1 MIEQRIYNLVK
12 SLVNIDDLVQ
22 RGHSAS
28 FILEAIQVACKRQ
41 NRECTLS
48 EMDII
53 GVIKMLELSQA
64 QPFFPNTDIEAIT
77 NFGNSIAETQPQINI
92 DTNTDPKPT

>member
-1 MIEQRIYNLVK
+1 MIDQRIFNLVK

-22 RGHSAS
+22 RGHTAG

-53 GVIKMLELSQA
+53 GVMKMLELSQT
-64 QPFFPNTDIEAIT
+64 QPFLPNTDIQTID
-77 NFGNSIAETQPQINI
+77 NVGNSIAETQPQITI
-92 DTNTDPKPT
+92 DPNTAPQAT